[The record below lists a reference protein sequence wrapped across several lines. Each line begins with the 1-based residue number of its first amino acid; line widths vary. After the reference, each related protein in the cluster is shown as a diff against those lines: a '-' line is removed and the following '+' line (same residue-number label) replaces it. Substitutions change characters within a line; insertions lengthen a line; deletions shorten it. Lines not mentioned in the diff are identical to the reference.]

1 MSKIDP
7 DEIRKLSPDGRLQP
21 IDEMWDALD
30 EDDLGPL
37 TDELRTMLDERIAAF
52 MRSPEEGASWEE
64 MRARLLAL
72 E

>member
-37 TDELRTMLDERIAAF
+37 TDEQYAMIEERLEAHRRDPGSSI
-52 MRSPEEGASWEE
+52 PWEVV
-64 MRARLLAL
+64 RARLAAL